1 VAIEPSDED
10 ASGYSFP
17 QKPSELREL
26 SDDEFHKLWR
36 KIAFANKWT
45 YDRIVEFELTIR
57 LTKSLEDFKRV
68 RPRLQLGDRP
78 HSDARRPDDRDR
90 RSHGRSR
97 CVDGSARLVRR
108 EATDKSWLH
117 A

>member
-57 LTKSLEDFKRV
+57 LTKSLEDFKRASDRASSWVIGLTVMLVVLTIVIAALTVALVVLTV
-68 RPRLQLGDRP
+68 RLD
-78 HSDARRPDDRDR
+78 
-90 RSHGRSR
+90 
-97 CVDGSARLVRR
+97 
-108 EATDKSWLH
+108 
-117 A
+117 